1 MAESIE
7 PGFYEGVKA
16 LNVSRSCPKYH
27 YNVETSNLLSHETH
41 PDISRLEIFQ
51 RSAGFIIVYKQ
62 ANIYPGPHVPR
73 HRRPHGAAP

>member
-16 LNVSRSCPKYH
+16 LNVSCSCPKCQ
-27 YNVETSNLLSHETH
+27 YNMETSNSLGHDTH
-41 PDISRLEIFQ
+41 PNISKLEIFQ
-51 RSAGFIIVYKQ
+51 HSAGFVIVDKL